1 MKKLVR
7 LGLLVGAI
15 TMSTL
20 ATVKPTHAALP
31 DCSTVWFQTC
41 TTQDSVIFCQEY
53 PLSEYPSSSCI
64 FYKCTCQRF
73 YGGLRW
79 RCEVDPSD
87 PNYGHCA

>member
-15 TMSTL
+15 AMSTL

-31 DCSTVWFQTC
+31 DCSTVRFQTC
-41 TTQDSVIFCQEY
+41 TTQGSVVYCLDY
-53 PLSEYPSSSCI
+53 CT
-64 FYKCTCQRF
+64 YKCKCEKF
-73 YGGLRW
+73 LGGLRW
-79 RCEVDPSD
+79 RCDEVDPSD